1 MLGGVVVKHF
11 KINLTHV
18 LIFYW
23 SKLDIQHA
31 I

>member
-1 MLGGVVVKHF
+1 MLGDVVVKYF

-18 LIFYW
+18 LTFYR

>member
-1 MLGGVVVKHF
+1 MLGGVVLAYL
-11 KINLTHV
+11 KINLRHV
-18 LIFYW
+18 LTFYR